1 MPKGVPYSPFMSPIL
16 LIVLLLAMAAVV
28 ATLFIGLFSMAKGGA
43 FNARYGNLL
52 MRWRVVLQAVAVL
65 VLIVAAI
72 AAAN

>member
-1 MPKGVPYSPFMSPIL
+1 MPKAVPYSPFMSPTL

-28 ATLFIGLFSMAKGGA
+28 ATLFIGLIGMAKGGA